1 MVYIGTPHPFH
12 YENSLAA
19 IKAHKH
25 VLVEKPATCNAAEFR
40 SLLQAAKENNVFIME
55 AMWTRF
61 LPISSEIKQVAEVGS
76 LGNPIVLHAD
86 LSFNFNIDS
95 MSFLLLQV
103 LS

>member
-1 MVYIGTPHPFH
+1 
-12 YENSLAA
+12 
-19 IKAHKH
+19 
-25 VLVEKPATCNAAEFR
+25 
-40 SLLQAAKENNVFIME
+40 
-55 AMWTRF
+55 MWTRF